1 MCLLPLDLVGL
12 QKEWFLKKYLFLP
25 LYELSALTPPASIS
39 LCVLYKFINMLS
51 LILLYL
57 RISLC
62 VFSLWVLP
70 LVGGY
75 LGWKGRKLSLS
86 LCFSLCMFVNVTSA
100 LSHLYGL
107 YSSIFF
113 SPNVLKTVGELL
125 YISCLK
131 IKINSLKLL
140 FYLYDPQLF
149 FLRIPITDK

>member
-1 MCLLPLDLVGL
+1 MCFLFVGPSVGRWISGL
-12 QKEWFLKKYLFLP
+12 ERQKVVSVSLFLT
-25 LYELSALTPPASIS
+25 LYVCE
-39 LCVLYKFINMLS
+39 CD
-51 LILLYL
+51 
-57 RISLC
+57 
-62 VFSLWVLP
+62 FS
-70 LVGGY
+70 G
-75 LGWKGRKLSLS
+75 
-86 LCFSLCMFVNVTSA
+86 